1 MTDTTTPTAE
11 ATDWAALSAELEQT
25 LRLRSIPFAMKMLS
39 PPRTWWAHSAAPW
52 WAWAAP
58 RPTTGVQAGI

>member
-25 LRLRSIPFAMKMLS
+25 LRLRSIPFAMKMFERREDMEAI
-39 PPRTWWAHSAAPW
+39 PRIRRPSAVH
-52 WAWAAP
+52 
-58 RPTTGVQAGI
+58 TLDQVVGQA